1 MVGAKVVYVGENRS
15 FLKGLE
21 KRYTTFHV
29 RSGKRAIDVAKE
41 ENAVVVVLDAAS
53 LGTTGER
60 ICTRIRS
67 TLPDIC
73 LIHIYAYK
81 LPANSEHADEVLVMP
96 FTSRKLNNCVERVLN
111 VATVRSEDL
120 LVCGPFAMSVDKRI
134 LLAHGQ
140 EISLSPKQ
148 VALLQA
154 FFSHPNEVLDR
165 AWLMQ
170 NVWDTT
176 YTGDTRTLDV
186 HIRWVRRV
194 LEDGSKRPKFLKTVR
209 GRGYRLEVST
219 SPADSK

>member
-1 MVGAKVVYVGENRS
+1 MAAKVVYVGENRG
-15 FLKGLE
+15 FLRGLQ
-21 KRYTTFHV
+21 KRYITFHV
-29 RSGKRAIDVAKE
+29 RSGKRAIDVAQE
-41 ENAVVVVLDAAS
+41 ENAAVVVLDAAS

-60 ICTRIRS
+60 ICTRLRS
-67 TLPDIC
+67 ALSDAS
-73 LIHIYAYK
+73 LIHIYDHKPIAK
-81 LPANSEHADEVLVMP
+81 SEHADEVLVMP

-111 VATVRSEDL
+111 VATVHADDL

-154 FFSHPNEVLDR
+154 FFSHPNEILDR

-219 SPADSK
+219 SSVDAK